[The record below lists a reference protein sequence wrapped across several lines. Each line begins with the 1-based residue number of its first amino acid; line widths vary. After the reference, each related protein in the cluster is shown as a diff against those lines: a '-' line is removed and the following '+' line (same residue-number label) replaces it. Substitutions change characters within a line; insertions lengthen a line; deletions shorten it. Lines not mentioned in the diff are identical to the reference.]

1 MEQDNENL
9 EVFKKPK
16 SLFQQR
22 INEIMTETE
31 ATDLILDIFELQMYK
46 NAEKDD
52 KKLVFVE
59 LYNLLGMEKFVEV
72 MELLG
77 GKTVKFPNREDFK
90 ETIEIA
96 LAYYYK
102 TFRGHDWA
110 TIKELIG
117 DKDMSTVKFGAK
129 MQQMS
134 KFINYIGSKA
144 RSKSLKEAQ
153 NKVKSGEIDVQKMND
168 TLNVLF
174 PQKSKEE

>member
-1 MEQDNENL
+1 MTQEKENL
-9 EVFKKPK
+9 EVFEKPK
-16 SLFQQR
+16 SLFQQK

-31 ATDLILDIFELQMYK
+31 ATDIILDVFELQMYK

-77 GKTVKFPNREDFK
+77 GKTVKFPNRDDFK

-96 LAYYYK
+96 LAYYYRN
-102 TFRGHDWA
+102 FRDYDWA
-110 TIKELIG
+110 KIKELIG

-134 KFINYIGSKA
+134 KFMEYIGAKMK
-144 RSKSLKEAQ
+144 SKSNAALKS
-153 NKVKSGEIDVQKMND
+153 VLND
-168 TLNVLF
+168 
-174 PQKSKEE
+174 KKE